1 MTEKNRISTF
11 LDEKTTEELKI
22 QADKE
27 GRSVSNL
34 IGFIIKQYLTEVHT
48 QGEPS
53 K

>member
-1 MTEKNRISTF
+1 MTEKDRIVVY
-11 LDEKTTEELKI
+11 LENEKTRELKI